1 MDVIEKKIATK
12 DYLTKTNLPASD
24 YVINPY
30 VGCPHACRYCYASF
44 MKRFTGHD
52 EKWGTFIDI
61 KECDKPIDI
70 NKLKGKSV
78 FIASVTD
85 CYNSFEEKHRVT
97 RKILEQLV
105 GADCEVTISTKS
117 SLILRDL
124 DLLKKFSNLKVSF
137 SINTLNES
145 FRKDMDNASPIQERL
160 AAMTKLHNAGIYTV
174 LFMSPIFPY
183 ITEWKEIIDITKGYV
198 NEYWFENLNLR
209 GAYKKEILDYIGGNY
224 PELLEVYRN
233 IYIRKDMDYWSGLAE
248 EMDSYCKKM
257 GIKFENY
264 FYHEK
269 LVKEKYSKK

>member
-1 MDVIEKKIATK
+1 
-12 DYLTKTNLPASD
+12 
-24 YVINPY
+24 
-30 VGCPHACRYCYASF
+30 
-44 MKRFTGHD
+44 
-52 EKWGTFIDI
+52 
-61 KECDKPIDI
+61 
-70 NKLKGKSV
+70 
-78 FIASVTD
+78 
-85 CYNSFEEKHRVT
+85 
-97 RKILEQLV
+97 
-105 GADCEVTISTKS
+105 
-117 SLILRDL
+117 
-124 DLLKKFSNLKVSF
+124 
-137 SINTLNES
+137 
-145 FRKDMDNASPIQERL
+145 
-160 AAMTKLHNAGIYTV
+160 MTKLHNAGIYTV